1 MARIVALD
9 LQVVLQVK
17 VVADVLAQYARRM
30 SHVGPIHAKT
40 GAHTT
45 QANSMNVRSARK
57 GYTLNSITT
66 TETKN
71 LSTIMLDS
79 FCAQVA
85 TVM

>member
-30 SHVGPIHAKT
+30 SHVGPILAKT